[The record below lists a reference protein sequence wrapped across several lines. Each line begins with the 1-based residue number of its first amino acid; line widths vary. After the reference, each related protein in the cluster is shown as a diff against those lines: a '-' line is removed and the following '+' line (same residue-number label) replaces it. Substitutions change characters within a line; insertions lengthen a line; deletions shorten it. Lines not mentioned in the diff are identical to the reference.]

1 MQATVQSRDCIA
13 LLYNLEISTHFKIL
27 KLCYTI
33 LSSCKFPNIHKGFM
47 PHEQHPRGRYPSI
60 ETASSKTQ
68 LSCTF
73 NRVVPSIHLV
83 RNADVSKKGFHDSG
97 LHMNPN

>member
-1 MQATVQSRDCIA
+1 
-13 LLYNLEISTHFKIL
+13 
-27 KLCYTI
+27 
-33 LSSCKFPNIHKGFM
+33 M

-73 NRVVPSIHLV
+73 NRVVPSIHRV
-83 RNADVSKKGFHDSG
+83 RNADVSKKGKG
-97 LHMNPN
+97 RGKGEGKKGERGKGGEVKGKGGERGW